1 MSEEA
6 KIIPIEEEE
15 KKLDHIEF
23 ETKYRVEQSVQLPF
37 KLIVEKM
44 PTFKDFV
51 YAEGPDEYFINGKL
65 FARYRKESNKGD
77 AARAELTIKI
87 KPEGAKN
94 NIIREEYNIRV
105 DGTPRE
111 TVVKFLKA
119 LNFEYNF
126 TVMKTCFIY
135 HMEDATLVS
144 YTVADVT
151 DGEIK
156 REDNFVEIEVSEEK
170 IHNMTEEE
178 AWAILVKY
186 EKALESLGINP
197 QKRLRKSLYEM
208 YKRDK

>member
-6 KIIPIEEEE
+6 KVLPLEEEE
-15 KKLDHIEF
+15 KTLDHIEF
-23 ETKYRVEQSVQLPF
+23 ETKYRVEQSIQMPF

-44 PTFKDFV
+44 PTFKSFI

-65 FARYRKESNKGD
+65 FARYRKESNKGAD
-77 AARAELTIKI
+77 SRAELTMKI

-111 TVVKFLKA
+111 TIVKFLNA

-151 DGEIK
+151 NGEMK

-170 IHNMTEEE
+170 IHTMTEEE

-197 QKRLRKSLYEM
+197 QKRLRKSLFEM